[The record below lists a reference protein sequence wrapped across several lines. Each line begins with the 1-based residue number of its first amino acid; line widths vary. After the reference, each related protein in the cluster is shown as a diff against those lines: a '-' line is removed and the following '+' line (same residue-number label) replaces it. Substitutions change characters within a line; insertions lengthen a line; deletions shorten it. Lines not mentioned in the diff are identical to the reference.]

1 MCMHARAH
9 TRARTNNA
17 LINLFLIY
25 VRPKLKTI
33 QVIVLL
39 VGYLYRNVDKL
50 IKKKQ
55 ISNISD
61 RFDKQPIYT
70 HLKLQ

>member
-9 TRARTNNA
+9 TRARTNNT

-39 VGYLYRNVDKL
+39 VGYPYRNVDKL
-50 IKKKQ
+50 IKKNKL
-55 ISNISD
+55 SNISD

-70 HLKLQ
+70 HLKLR